1 MVKNKHK
8 IGLVIYHDDL
18 NSSEFLIEVLSNVLG
33 YHYTQAA
40 NCVHYIT
47 TQGEYMVKGFT
58 SNQKVI
64 AEAMYELIIKQQIPA
79 RLIPL

>member
-1 MVKNKHK
+1 MVKTKHK

-18 NSSEFLIEVLSNVLG
+18 NSSEFLIEVISNVLG

-47 TQGEYMVKGFT
+47 TQGEYLVKGFKT
-58 SNQKVI
+58 NEKVT
-64 AEAMYELIIKQQIPA
+64 AEAMYELIVKQQIPA